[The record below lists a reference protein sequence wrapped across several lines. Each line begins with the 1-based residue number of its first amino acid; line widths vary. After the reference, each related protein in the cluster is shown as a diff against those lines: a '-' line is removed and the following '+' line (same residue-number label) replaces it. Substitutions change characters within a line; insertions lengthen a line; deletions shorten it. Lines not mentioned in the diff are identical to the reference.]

1 MTILNND
8 SKKNLQPEAPKPGLN
23 ILLLSAGSIFTSM
36 IIAGFIVGYVLDEL
50 FGTMPIFLLL
60 CGVLGFIGG
69 MQKIH
74 KLSSRMNVAPTVE
87 QKND

>member
-1 MTILNND
+1 MTDLHKD
-8 SKKNLQPEAPKPGLN
+8 FKSSVPTDAPKPGLN

-87 QKND
+87 HKND